1 MIPGYQD
8 TGKDTR
14 IPGYRILYTGYYD
27 KKKEKTISYI
37 KESTA
42 PGLLL
47 CIMMLSPENNCSLVA
62 EQLEPPTYY
71 FKQ

>member
-1 MIPGYQD
+1 MPGYQDTRIPGYQD
-8 TGKDTR
+8 T
-14 IPGYRILYTGYYD
+14 RILYTGYYD
-27 KKKEKTISYI
+27 KKKEKTISCI

-42 PGLLL
+42 PGVLL